1 MTVLWHKSVFFT
13 VFFPVF
19 SDLLATAA
27 DITRY
32 ERNNIELKDIGV
44 GKILRVN
51 YLYLLGIDC

>member
-1 MTVLWHKSVFFT
+1 M
-13 VFFPVF
+13 
-19 SDLLATAA
+19 DLLAAAA